1 MQDWLRLATSI
12 CKTQYEGKIV
22 GVQMSEAVGIT
33 ISPTPES
40 TLSDMIELGLT
51 KHITK
56 LEEIGVTASREFAL
70 EQSLRKMKQE
80 WVDINFELV
89 PYRCSSTLALYSMT
103 INVKAV
109 K

>member
-1 MQDWLRLATSI
+1 MSVDH
-12 CKTQYEGKIV
+12 V
-22 GVQMSEAVGIT
+22 VQMSEAVGIT

-89 PYRCSSTLALYSMT
+89 PYRCSSTVTLYSMT
-103 INVKAV
+103 INSIG
-109 K
+109 

>member
-1 MQDWLRLATSI
+1 
-12 CKTQYEGKIV
+12 
-22 GVQMSEAVGIT
+22 MSEAVGIA

-51 KHITK
+51 KHIAK

-80 WVDINFELV
+80 WVDICFELV
-89 PYRCSSTLALYSMT
+89 PYRSVNQSIVSLQQKFLAF
-103 INVKAV
+103 I
-109 K
+109 